1 MRRDQREEGRLHSK
15 EEEEDK
21 ETVEGGVAMAF
32 ERKNL
37 VTK

>member
-1 MRRDQREEGRLHSK
+1 MRRDQREEGQSRS

-21 ETVEGGVAMAF
+21 EAVQGGVAMAC